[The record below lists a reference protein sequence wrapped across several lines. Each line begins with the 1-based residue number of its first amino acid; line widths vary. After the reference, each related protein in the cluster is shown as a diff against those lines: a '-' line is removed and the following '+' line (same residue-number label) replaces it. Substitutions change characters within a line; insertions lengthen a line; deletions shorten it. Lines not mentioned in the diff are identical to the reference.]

1 MKENKTINSVKPYL
15 LRAIYQWCE
24 DNQLTPHIAV
34 YVNEHTQVP
43 MQYVQENQIV
53 LNIGSQAS
61 VDLNIDQEFV
71 VFSARFAGKP
81 MDMVIPIG
89 HVLHIFAR
97 ENGEGMGFELQ
108 EYTPENTPSPTKK
121 TQSKPKEDASGS
133 LKVVKRKKTTP

>member
-1 MKENKTINSVKPYL
+1 MSVNETINSVKPYL

-61 VDLNIDQEFV
+61 AGLDIGQEFI

-81 MDMVIPIG
+81 MDMMIPIG

-108 EYTPENTPSPTKK
+108 EYTPENTPSPTEIPK
-121 TQSKPKEDASGS
+121 SKPKEDASGS